1 MRSCLSSGAGLAD
14 LWRYLV
20 LWDFSGVYTDMDD
33 SPGQLDNGTMITD
46 YIDALFEV
54 DRGGFSSQY
63 YFGVFFLFIIKL
75 IF

>member
-33 SPGQLDNGTMITD
+33 SPGQLDNGTMITYD
-46 YIDALFEV
+46 IDALFKA
-54 DRGGFSSQY
+54 DRGGFISQY
-63 YFGVFFLFIIKL
+63 YFVVFFLFIIKL